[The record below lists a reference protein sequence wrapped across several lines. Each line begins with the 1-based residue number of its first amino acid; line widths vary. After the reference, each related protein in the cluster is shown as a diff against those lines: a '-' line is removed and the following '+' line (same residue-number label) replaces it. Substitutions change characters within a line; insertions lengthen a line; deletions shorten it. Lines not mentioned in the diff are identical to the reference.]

1 MKEKDK
7 TSEKEQ
13 SEISDLLDEEF
24 KVMIMK
30 MFKKLGRKIDAYS
43 ENFNKKLKNIRN
55 RAEEYKNWNE
65 KYTKRNQQ

>member
-55 RAEEYKNWNE
+55 RAEEYKN
-65 KYTKRNQQ
+65 

>member
-30 MFKKLGRKIDAYS
+30 MLTELGRKIDAYS

-55 RAEEYKNWNE
+55 RAEEYKN
-65 KYTKRNQQ
+65 